1 MTVSELLEIL
11 QSIDNPEKARVMVQD
26 TAGGYRD
33 IDYVED
39 SLDLGKNFIIHTMKQ
54 QKK

>member
-1 MTVSELLEIL
+1 MTVSELIEIL
-11 QSIDNPEKARVMVQD
+11 QTIESPEKARIMVQD
-26 TAGGYRD
+26 TAGGFRD

-39 SLDLGKNFIIHTMKQ
+39 SLDIGKTFIIHTMKQ